1 MTKQRNIKIISA
13 GAGSGKTYR
22 LTQEMVKLLR
32 EGVRASGIIAT
43 TFTAKAA
50 AELQERVR
58 TKLLEEGLT
67 QQADELSNAL
77 IGTVHGL
84 GVKLLK
90 RFAFEAGVSPA
101 VDIIADEDQQILF
114 NQSLAMVLH
123 HERVEQMERLCDRL
137 GLNKKAPYDWRK
149 DVKRVTEIARAN
161 AFKKEQLAISRLKS
175 IETFESYL
183 GRASGLSSEEYKQR
197 LENQLDITIG
207 QLQNNEDETK
217 RTRDANGVLKEM
229 RRNLKLKG
237 ELYWWELVKIV
248 KLKVGVK
255 SKDDVTELKDLAQQ
269 HEQLEAF
276 RVDIRAYITLIFDV
290 ASEAIEEFDRYKKQ
304 RGLIDYTDMEVY
316 TKELLDHPEVQK
328 VLTEELDLL
337 MVDEFQDT
345 SPIQL
350 ELFLKLS
357 KLANFSVWVG
367 DPKQSIY
374 GFRGAEPQLMQAI
387 IAQNGGVKPEDIQEH
402 SWRSREDIVYC
413 TNSLFT
419 KAFNDL
425 PVEQVALKPMRTK
438 ITSNKFFEDEPI
450 EANEALMHWHFKY
463 EGKGSTS
470 RAWVNNCIADSIK
483 KLIEQKIY
491 ICPKGSTEWRLA
503 EVGDVAILC
512 RSNKECEE
520 MAEALH
526 QAGLR
531 AAIARSGLMNTA
543 EIKLILAC
551 LKYILTRHDTLSI
564 AEILLLATKRPIEEI
579 IEDRLKYLK
588 AKEEGNATGAWAS
601 DQPYIK
607 ELDALREKVKELS
620 SSEILN
626 LLLDELDL
634 RRTIASWGNVQQRF
648 DNIDV
653 LRKMASNYEDRCNR
667 LHTAASLGGF
677 LLWLNEIEY
686 DKNDKQASG
695 ESNEA
700 VNVLTYHKSKGLEYP
715 ILICHSMEQSLR
727 ADVWGMQI
735 MSDKTEV
742 DLDDVL
748 GGRWLRFWV
757 NPYADQVRNTP
768 LETRLH
774 QSPIYEA
781 LHQQALAEEARLL
794 YVGITRARDYL
805 IFVSR
810 QKDTKWLNRVWHDG
824 KENLP
829 TLNPDSLESP
839 WEWNGRFLPIRSEVF
854 YFDKDFPADEL
865 SISPIPYIEPP
876 VGKKEHPIYRI
887 DLMTEDWTGMHNTKT
902 GALIQ
907 YDSGFRLSEEA
918 NTALVSK
925 AFKAYLVADWVDEYP
940 EHERLQMAEAHLNR
954 FEVED
959 DIEAPHFLR
968 FSTAF
973 HKKLLEQFNPHQQY
987 RKYPL
992 KLHYNNRLFDK
1003 MLDFVLITDTRV
1015 ILIQNSG
1022 FSGDNKRWRK
1032 HIIDNLSS
1040 WSFLAKTGLEQLFP
1054 NKRIE
1059 VWIHFVLSGGM
1070 VEVKSKQTA
1079 GQQLSISL

>member
-1 MTKQRNIKIISA
+1 MTKQRNLKIISA

-32 EGVRASGIIAT
+32 EGARASGIIAT

-123 HERVEQMERLCDRL
+123 YERVEVMEQLCDRL

-149 DVKRVTEIARAN
+149 DVKNVTEIARAN
-161 AFKKEQLAISRLKS
+161 AFKKEQIEVSKNRS
-175 IETFESYL
+175 VETFEGYL
-183 GRASGLSSEEYKQR
+183 SPESKLSVEEYKQR
-197 LENQLDITIG
+197 LSFQLDTTINQLE
-207 QLQNNEDETK
+207 NNEDETK
-217 RTRDANGVLKEM
+217 RTRDAIGILKDM

-255 SKDDVTELKDLAQQ
+255 SQDDIAALKELAQQ
-269 HEQLEAF
+269 HEQLKEF
-276 RVDIRAYITLIFDV
+276 RADVRAYIELIFDM

-316 TKELLDHPEVQK
+316 IKELLDHPEVQK
-328 VLTEELDLL
+328 VLAEELDLL

-374 GFRGAEPQLMQAI
+374 GFRGAEPELMQAVI
-387 IAQNGGVKPEDIQEH
+387 TQNGGVKSEDIQAY
-402 SWRSREDIVYC
+402 SWRSREDIVFC
-413 TNSLFT
+413 TNALFT
-419 KAFNDL
+419 KAFSDL
-425 PVEQVALKPMRTK
+425 PVEQVALKPIRTK
-438 ITSNKFFEDEPI
+438 VKSNKFFDGEPI
-450 EANEALMHWHFKY
+450 ETNEALMHWHFKY

-470 RAWVNNCIADSIK
+470 QDWVNNCIADSIK
-483 KLIEQKIY
+483 KLIAQKIY
-491 ICPKGSTEWRLA
+491 ICEKESKEWRLA
-503 EVGDVAILC
+503 KLGDVAVLC
-512 RSNKECEE
+512 RSNKGCEE

-526 QAGLR
+526 RAGLS

-543 EIKLILAC
+543 EIKLVLAC
-551 LKYILTRHDTLSI
+551 LKYVLTRQDTLSI

-588 AKEEGNATGAWAS
+588 AKEEGNVTGAWAS

-607 ELDALREKVKELS
+607 ELDALREEVKELS

-626 LLLDELDL
+626 LLLDEVDL
-634 RRTIASWGNVQQRF
+634 RRIVASWGNKQQRF
-648 DNIDV
+648 DNIDA
-653 LRKMASNYEDRCNR
+653 LRKMASDYEDRCNR

-686 DKNDKQASG
+686 EKNDKQASG
-695 ESNEA
+695 ESSES

-715 ILICHSMEQSLR
+715 ILICHSLEQNLR
-727 ADVWGMQI
+727 ADVWGMEI
-735 MSDKTEV
+735 MSDRTEV

-768 LETRLH
+768 LETSLH
-774 QSPIYEA
+774 QSTIYNN
-781 LHQQALAEEARLL
+781 LYQKALAEEARLL

-805 IFVSR
+805 IFASR
-810 QKDTKWLNRVWHDG
+810 QKDTKWLNRVWHEG

-839 WEWNGRFLPIRSEVF
+839 WEWNDQFLPIRSEVF
-854 YFDKDFPADEL
+854 YFDKDFPECEL
-865 SISPIPYIEPP
+865 VVSSVPFIEPSA
-876 VGKKEHPIYRI
+876 GKKEYPRYRI
-887 DLMTEDWTGMHNTKT
+887 DLMTEDWTTICGTKT
-902 GALIQ
+902 GQTLQ
-907 YDSGFRLSEEA
+907 YDTGFKLSEEA
-918 NTALVSK
+918 DTAAISK
-925 AFKAYLVADWVDEYP
+925 AFKAYLVADWLTQYP
-940 EHERLQMAEAHLNR
+940 EHERLRLAEAHLDR

-959 DIEAPHFLR
+959 DIEAHHFLR
-968 FSTAF
+968 LSTAF
-973 HKKLLEQFNPHQQY
+973 HRGLLNDFQPKQHY

-992 KLHYNNRLFDK
+992 KFHYNHRLFDK
-1003 MLDFVLITDTRV
+1003 MLDFVLINDRKIV
-1015 ILIQNSG
+1015 LVQNSG
-1022 FSGDNKRWRK
+1022 FSGGEKRWRR
-1032 HIIDNLSS
+1032 HITDNLGS
-1040 WSFLAKTGLEQLFP
+1040 WSYLAKTGLQEIFP
-1054 NKRIE
+1054 NKKVE

-1070 VEVKSKQTA
+1070 VEVRTKQVTK
-1079 GQQLSISL
+1079 Q